1 MAKTELDRKSNIEV
15 EDDSSLK
22 GTLVSVFFVGLFIV
36 VTTWVSV
43 YFVFLDRFF

>member
-36 VTTWVSV
+36 VTWVSV
-43 YFVFLDRFF
+43 YFVFLDRF